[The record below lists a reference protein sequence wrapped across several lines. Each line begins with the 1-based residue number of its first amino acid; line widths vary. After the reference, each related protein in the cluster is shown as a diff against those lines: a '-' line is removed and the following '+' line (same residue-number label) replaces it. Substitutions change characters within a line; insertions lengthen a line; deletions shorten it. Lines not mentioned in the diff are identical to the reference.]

1 MDPITALSGK
11 ANMKVSELIKR
22 PAALDQNLEVYCYE
36 EGPFPI
42 PTAYPGPFEVCD
54 LSTAEVQVSRDS
66 GGKPLIEFGAD
77 GRTKT
82 VAILGITSDF

>member
-1 MDPITALSGK
+1 
-11 ANMKVSELIKR
+11 MKVSELIKR
-22 PAALDQNLEVYCYE
+22 LAALDQDLEVYCYE
-36 EGPFPI
+36 EGPFPV

-54 LSTAEVQVSRDS
+54 LSTADVQMSRDS

-77 GRTKT
+77 GRTSK